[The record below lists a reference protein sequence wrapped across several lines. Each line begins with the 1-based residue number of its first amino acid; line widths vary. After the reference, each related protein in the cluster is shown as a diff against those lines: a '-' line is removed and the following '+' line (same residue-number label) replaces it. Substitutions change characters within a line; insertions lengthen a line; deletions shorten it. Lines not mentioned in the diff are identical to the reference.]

1 MPLGPVAFVAILR
14 SMLGAGHLL
23 GEIVKLVLAEDGWIM
38 MDLGFFSRAGRTISG
53 WWFTY
58 PS

>member
-1 MPLGPVAFVAILR
+1 
-14 SMLGAGHLL
+14 MLGAGHLL